1 MGGPAAADPAH
12 RRSSATL
19 TNAGGAGTLEESRD
33 HPSRMK
39 APQPAPSPSAERA
52 PISLGREGKVT
63 ALTLLKNYYDEEIFS
78 LLVKPIYDADLAVSE
93 AAIRASGSPG
103 NEVAVQHLYQIIERG
118 KREQRLAAIQSLA
131 AIRAPTAVGMLIK
144 YFNHFSGEDDVRTA
158 ILGALNTIAPSHPQV
173 QELDQAVLVDARQGE
188 EARRIAVE
196 ALVEAEKTALLLDA
210 LPRTPATVQEAAFA
224 RMLRLGGQEVPDF
237 TGEDLPPGP
246 LGAYLCLYTLKAESK
261 EQVQKQPQRQLPR
274 LTYQPNWVLESLQR
288 GQRQTVRGF
297 LLGLTGYQGRV
308 RFPSRLVK
316 LLLVIPF
323 VDVETE
329 GLVGDFLKRIVDQ
342 MKKESPQLLT
352 EFSETTANRLEKVFA
367 RIRQTFISVRGITR
381 KDELLMAVLAS
392 LLERY
397 ASPAILAAAQT
408 FFRDESPNRAV
419 VGELRSLIA
428 GAPRE
433 DRNRFEACVPLFQ
446 LRERKDRLAMA
457 NMLNRVDLDRPL
469 ELRRLNRLIRAVGA
483 LEIRTS
489 SHKVQEILEF
499 ARAER
504 VPFLEETAVVTLCQL
519 LSRTAIEQSREVFR
533 DTSRSPRS
541 LAGYVRGARFMPSRI
556 MIGPLV
562 HLLLL
567 PKLDAGTRVLA
578 VESLERMDLS
588 GVAKSLPPLLKTL
601 EADDIDEG
609 ARLRIADVLAK
620 AADAGLAH
628 LALDLTGS
636 PSAFTRRAAVRVLRG
651 LCSRGAGVST
661 DTLTE
666 RLYRLLED
674 TDQSV
679 RRESLLGLLA
689 IDDDYAAQV
698 VTDEARAGRSDF
710 VAELLT
716 NLPRPLSRET
726 FALARSLL
734 AVDSA
739 PVQAAIRTLAS
750 ELCQGAFAE
759 EMRQALVRGLVPPV
773 GAATQAPS
781 AAIAAVAAP
790 SGESIF
796 AKSKLAFKF
805 QRSYVQEL
813 TVLFVDIERYTEK
826 TRDMKPKEIDDL
838 VKAFEGKVV
847 PTVYKNRGTV
857 VKKMGDAILAVFKH
871 PVNAVIAAMMMQQEI
886 EQYSSMRIEQEKIR
900 VRIGINT
907 GQVTWKDN
915 DIFGPAVNAASRLQ
929 TKAPAGGIWISEE
942 TWKQVREY
950 VRCTKIG
957 TIEAKGL
964 DPITAYAPEEIVVD
978 LGQAG
983 AVSGADRSP
992 VQAGSLERL
1001 RASMFV
1007 PEFRVPDGKADR
1019 PGLDLL
1025 RDLFGEIAQA
1035 VGDILSDSQEYD
1047 FKKFLQERW
1056 NDLMSR
1062 M

>member
-1 MGGPAAADPAH
+1 
-12 RRSSATL
+12 
-19 TNAGGAGTLEESRD
+19 
-33 HPSRMK
+33 MK
-39 APQPAPSPSAERA
+39 APQPAASIPAERTPVA
-52 PISLGREGKVT
+52 LGREGKVT
-63 ALTLLKNYYDEEIFS
+63 ALTLLKNFYDEEIFN

-118 KREQRLAAIQSLA
+118 NRQQRLAAVQSLA

-158 ILGALNTIAPSHPQV
+158 ILGALNTIAPSHHQV

-196 ALVEAEKTALLLDA
+196 ALVDAEKTALLLDA
-210 LPRTPATVQEAAFA
+210 LPRTPPPVQEAAFA

-237 TGEDLPPGP
+237 TNAELPPGP
-246 LGAYLCLYTLKAESK
+246 LGVYLCLYTLKAESK
-261 EQVQKQPQRQLPR
+261 EQAQKQPQRQLGR
-274 LTYQPNWVLESLQR
+274 LVYQPNWVFESLQR
-288 GQRQTVRGF
+288 GQRQTARSF
-297 LLGLTGYQGRV
+297 LLGLTGFQGRL

-316 LLLVIPF
+316 LLLAIPF

-329 GLVGDFLKRIVDQ
+329 GLVGDFLKRIVEQ

-352 EFSETTANRLEKVFA
+352 EFSESTANRLERVFS

-397 ASPAILAAAQT
+397 ASPAILAETQA
-408 FFRDESPNRAV
+408 FFREETPTRAV
-419 VGELRSLIA
+419 VEHLRSLIA

-457 NMLNRVDLDRPL
+457 NMLNRVDLERPF

-519 LSRTAIEQSREVFR
+519 LSRTAIEQSREYFR

-562 HLLLL
+562 HLLLQ
-567 PKLDAGTRVLA
+567 PRLDAGTRALV
-578 VESLERMDLS
+578 VESLEHMDLAA
-588 GVAKSLPPLLKTL
+588 VAKSLPPLLKTL
-601 EADDIDEG
+601 ESDDIDEG
-609 ARLRIADVLAK
+609 VRLRIADVLAK
-620 AADAGLAH
+620 AADAGIAH
-628 LALDLTGS
+628 LALDLTS
-636 PSAFTRRAAVRVLRG
+636 SRAAFARRAAVRVLRG
-651 LCSRGAGVST
+651 LCSRGAGLST
-661 DTLTE
+661 DTLTDW
-666 RLYRLLED
+666 LYRLLED
-674 TDQSV
+674 ADRSV
-679 RRESLLGLLA
+679 RLECLLALLA

-698 VTDEARAGRSDF
+698 ASDEARAGNSDF

-716 NLPRPLSRET
+716 NLSRPLSRET
-726 FALARSLL
+726 FGLVRSLL
-734 AVDSA
+734 SLESA
-739 PVQAAIRTLAS
+739 PVQAAIRALAG
-750 ELCQGAFAE
+750 ELCQGTFAE
-759 EMRQALVRGLVPPV
+759 EMRQTLKQGLVPPV
-773 GAATQAPS
+773 ARAAHAPAAKLAAPS
-781 AAIAAVAAP
+781 A
-790 SGESIF
+790 ESIF
-796 AKSKLAFKF
+796 TKSKLAFKF
-805 QRSYVQEL
+805 QRSYVQQL
-813 TVLFVDIERYTEK
+813 TVLFVDIENYTQK
-826 TRDMKPKEIDDL
+826 TSTMTPKEIGDL
-838 VKAFEGKVV
+838 VKAFEETVSR
-847 PTVYKNRGTV
+847 TVYDNRGTV
-857 VKKMGDAILAVFKH
+857 VKRMGDAILAAFKH
-871 PVNAVIAAMMMQQEI
+871 PLNAVIAAMSTQQKV
-886 EQYSSMRIEQEKIR
+886 EQYSSMRVEKEKFR

-907 GQVTWKDN
+907 GEVTWKDN
-915 DIFGPAVNAASRLQ
+915 DILGPNVNAASRMQ
-929 TKAPAGGIWISEE
+929 TAAPAGGIYLTEA
-942 TWKQVREY
+942 TWKDVREY

-957 TIEAKGL
+957 AIDAKGF
-964 DPITAYAPEEIVVD
+964 DKPITAYAPEEILVD

-983 AVSGADRSP
+983 AVRGADARP

-1001 RASMFV
+1001 RESMFV

-1019 PGLDLL
+1019 PGVNLL
-1025 RDLFGEIAQA
+1025 RELFAEIAQA
-1035 VGDILSDSQEYD
+1035 VGDILSDTQEYD
-1047 FKKFLQERW
+1047 FKKYLQERW
-1056 NDLMSR
+1056 NELINR
-1062 M
+1062 L